1 MSAPSSNVVPE
12 MSLPSQYWNAISQ
25 EDKNEFIH
33 LRNNF
38 HHGQKI
44 SSKDRR
50 IITFSKELSIVL
62 RYLERSEENREE
74 RCVLCGVCFVGP
86 IVCVNTRQL
95 KSFLSRCKSSING
108 SFQQLGF
115 VALRTKA
122 KARSCVLTALPSLQN
137 HQSIL
142 RQWTVRYASDEA
154 RFCFVSSYSSLLR
167 KMPEISPDDLFDEKK
182 PTPRRT
188 QSSNYF
194 LPPNAQQMAQQFQFG
209 LNQQTQMQNQFQGSS
224 PLLSPQ
230 QQNTSSLIGHPFSN
244 SMFSAPRSLNFQP
257 KQIDFELSSIEDFDH
272 PEPPIDFEPY
282 NNFSVSLSYDNFQ
295 DINLNQP
302 TLSFDDLDEPGS
314 VLVPP
319 TEKSMT
325 RSQSAFVWDAL
336 PDNLFDI

>member
-1 MSAPSSNVVPE
+1 MSAPSSNAVPE
-12 MSLPSQYWNAISQ
+12 MNLPSQYWNAISQ
-25 EDKNEFIH
+25 DDRNEFIH

-62 RYLERSEENREE
+62 RYLERSDENREE

-122 KARSCVLTALPSLQN
+122 KARNCVLTALPSLQN

-154 RFCFVSSYSSLLR
+154 RFCFVSSYSKL
-167 KMPEISPDDLFDEKK
+167 KMPEITPEDLFDEKK

-188 QSSNYF
+188 QSSGFY
-194 LPPNAQQMAQQFQFG
+194 LHPNSQQMAPQFQFG
-209 LNQQTQMQNQFQGSS
+209 INQAQQQQTQFQGSS

-230 QQNTSSLIGHPFSN
+230 QQNSTTMINNFSN
-244 SMFSAPRSLNFQP
+244 PLLSAPRPPVSFQP
-257 KQIDFELSSIEDFDH
+257 KQIDFELSSIDDFD
-272 PEPPIDFEPY
+272 PMEPPNGLDSY
-282 NNFSVSLSYDNFQ
+282 NNFSLSVSYECLQ
-295 DINLNQP
+295 DIDVGLNP
-302 TLSFDDLDEPGS
+302 PPLTLDDDMDSFS
-314 VLVPP
+314 VTGFPQ

-325 RSQSAFVWDAL
+325 RSQSAFVWDPL
-336 PDNLFDI
+336 SDNLF

>member
-12 MSLPSQYWNAISQ
+12 MTLPPQYWNAISQ

-154 RFCFVSSYSSLLR
+154 RFCFVSSYSGLLR
-167 KMPEISPDDLFDEKK
+167 KMPEITQDDLFDEKK

-194 LPPNAQQMAQQFQFG
+194 LPPNSQQMAQQFQQFG
-209 LNQQTQMQNQFQGSS
+209 FNQQAQMQQNQFQGSS

-230 QQNTSSLIGHPFSN
+230 SQNTSSLIGNPFGN
-244 SMFSAPRSLNFQP
+244 SIFSEPRPLNFQP
-257 KQIDFELSSIEDFDH
+257 KQIKFDLASIDDFDN
-272 PEPPIDFEPY
+272 PEPPSDFDPY
-282 NNFSVSLSYDNFQ
+282 NFSSSLSCDNFQ
-295 DINLNQP
+295 DLSFNQA
-302 TLSFDDLDEPGS
+302 TLSLDDLDDIPGS
-314 VLVPP
+314 VLAQS
-319 TEKSMT
+319 EKSMT
-325 RSQSAFVWDAL
+325 RSQSAFIYD
-336 PDNLFDI
+336 DLFDI